1 MRYWLTIEDMEA
13 YRCLAGVSTHADTVG
28 SEDNIAYTITE
39 MGRTDGR
46 GRLLSKDGRRGRARV

>member
-1 MRYWLTIEDMEA
+1 MRCRLTIEDVEA

-28 SEDNIAYTITE
+28 SEDDIAHAITE

-46 GRLLSKDGRRGRARV
+46 GRLLSKDGRLGRARV